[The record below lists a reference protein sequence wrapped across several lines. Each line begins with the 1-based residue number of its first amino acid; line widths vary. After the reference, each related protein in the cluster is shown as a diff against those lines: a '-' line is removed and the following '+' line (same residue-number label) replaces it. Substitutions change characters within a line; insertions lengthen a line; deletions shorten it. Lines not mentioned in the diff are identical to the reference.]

1 MTYNTTQTST
11 EYGNT
16 GLQQFAGNVGKWKY
30 LLLVSKG
37 TSIATK
43 TPALLK
49 ATYVDNIN
57 EAVGDRWYLLP
68 LIWNGEPT
76 QEDNVKESSD
86 FGFETEV
93 RKGKLNYKI
102 TLEEMSVYNKN
113 KLNKLDGKA
122 FDCYIITDKDFILG
136 YSIDG
141 VEFLA
146 KELDY
151 FSVLPETQNTGSTNA
166 HVMLELRFSDT
177 RQQNEFEV
185 ALNPY
190 DDEDVVTAW
199 RPSLELSGIKD
210 LRIEVTAMTQTTAT
224 ISLKGYDGVA
234 YSAAVAGD
242 VYMRKTTI
250 DGVAITVSSLTET
263 ATSGIYTAG
272 FSSQTEGTFYFSL
285 YDQPTAVT
293 QGVETPVYDT
303 YALVVAS

>member
-57 EAVGDRWYLLP
+57 EAVGARWYLLP

-86 FGFETEV
+86 FGFEPEV

-102 TLEEMSVYNKN
+102 ALEDMSVYNKN

-122 FDCYIITDKDFILG
+122 F
-136 YSIDG
+136 
-141 VEFLA
+141 
-146 KELDY
+146 
-151 FSVLPETQNTGSTNA
+151 
-166 HVMLELRFSDT
+166 
-177 RQQNEFEV
+177 
-185 ALNPY
+185 
-190 DDEDVVTAW
+190 
-199 RPSLELSGIKD
+199 
-210 LRIEVTAMTQTTAT
+210 
-224 ISLKGYDGVA
+224 
-234 YSAAVAGD
+234 
-242 VYMRKTTI
+242 
-250 DGVAITVSSLTET
+250 
-263 ATSGIYTAG
+263 
-272 FSSQTEGTFYFSL
+272 
-285 YDQPTAVT
+285 
-293 QGVETPVYDT
+293 
-303 YALVVAS
+303 